1 MNKEKGKGTGKVRGE
16 EKGGYDLE
24 ELRRSQQE
32 LAEKIVLSDGFD
44 VNKIDY
50 VAGVDQ
56 SFVGEKV
63 ISACALLKFPSLE
76 PVRGKTTV
84 ENVTFPYIPTF
95 LMFREGMP
103 AVRAVRAVITTIEDL
118 DKSKVVVVVDGSGIA
133 HPRKCGLACYVAV
146 KTDLPT
152 IGITKKRL
160 FGEVE
165 EPQEILESKP
175 LMNEGELIG
184 YALKTCKRC
193 RPIYVS
199 PGGRITPQTALSFAK
214 ECLKGYKLP
223 EPVRAA
229 HELATEA
236 RKKRL

>member
-1 MNKEKGKGTGKVRGE
+1 MKKEKGN
-16 EKGGYDLE
+16 YNLE
-24 ELRRSQQE
+24 ELKKSQQE
-32 LAEKIVLSDGFD
+32 LSEKIILSDNFD
-44 VNKIDY
+44 LDKIEY

-63 ISACALLKFPSLE
+63 ISACTLLKFPSLE

-103 AVRAVRAVITTIEDL
+103 AVRAVSTTIEDL
-118 DKSKVVVVVDGSGIA
+118 DRSKVAVVVDGSGIA

-146 KTDLPT
+146 KTELPT

-165 EPQEILESKP
+165 EPQEFLESNP
-175 LMNEGELIG
+175 IMSEGELMG

-193 RPIYVS
+193 KPIYIS
-199 PGGRITPQTALSFAK
+199 PGGYITPQTSLSFTT

-223 EPVRAA
+223 EPIRVA

>member
-1 MNKEKGKGTGKVRGE
+1 MKKEKGN
-16 EKGGYDLE
+16 YDLE
-24 ELRRSQQE
+24 ELKRSQQE
-32 LAEKIVLSDGFD
+32 LAEKVVLTDEFD
-44 VNKIDY
+44 LGGMEY

-84 ENVTFPYIPTF
+84 ENVSFPYIPTF

-103 AVRAVRAVITTIEDL
+103 AVRAVSTTIEDI
-118 DKSKVVVVVDGSGIA
+118 DKSKVAVVVDGSGIA

-165 EPQEILESKP
+165 EPQEVLESRP
-175 LMNEGELIG
+175 IMDEGELIG

-193 RPIYVS
+193 RPIYIS
-199 PGGRITPQTALSFAK
+199 PGGHITPQNALLFIK
-214 ECLKGYKLP
+214 ECIKGYKLP
-223 EPVRAA
+223 EPVRMA

-236 RKKRL
+236 RKKRM

>member
-1 MNKEKGKGTGKVRGE
+1 MKKEKGN
-16 EKGGYDLE
+16 YDLE
-24 ELRRSQQE
+24 ELKKSQQE
-32 LAEKIVLSDGFD
+32 LAEKVVLTDKFD
-44 VNKIDY
+44 VEGIEY

-103 AVRAVRAVITTIEDL
+103 AVRAVSTTVGEL
-118 DKSKVVVVVDGSGIA
+118 DRSKVAVVVDGSGIA

-146 KTDLPT
+146 KTELPT

-165 EPQEILESKP
+165 EPQEFLESKP
-175 LMNEGELIG
+175 IMNEDELVG

-193 RPIYVS
+193 KPIYIS
-199 PGGRITPQTALSFAK
+199 PGGNIIPKTALSFTA

-223 EPVRAA
+223 EPVRVA

-236 RKKRL
+236 RKKRQ

>member
-1 MNKEKGKGTGKVRGE
+1 MKERKD
-16 EKGGYDLE
+16 YDLE
-24 ELRRSQQE
+24 ELKKSQQE
-32 LAEKIVLSDGFD
+32 LAEKVVLTDRLD
-44 VNKIDY
+44 INRIEY

-76 PVRGKTTV
+76 PVTGKTTV

-103 AVRAVRAVITTIEDL
+103 AVRAVNSTVGNVDISRVA
-118 DKSKVVVVVDGSGIA
+118 VVVDGSGIA

-146 KTDLPT
+146 KTELPT
-152 IGITKKRL
+152 MGITKKRL

-165 EPQEILESKP
+165 EPQEVLESKP
-175 LMNEGELIG
+175 IMDEGELIG

-193 RPIYVS
+193 KPIYIS
-199 PGGRITPQTALSFAK
+199 PGGYINPQTALSLAK

>member
-1 MNKEKGKGTGKVRGE
+1 MKREKGN
-16 EKGGYDLE
+16 YDLD
-24 ELRRSQQE
+24 ELKKSQQE
-32 LAEKIVLSDGFD
+32 LSEKVVLTDNFD
-44 VNKIDY
+44 LDEIEY

-63 ISACALLKFPSLE
+63 ISACALLRFPSLE
-76 PVRGKTTV
+76 PVKGKTTT

-103 AVRAVRAVITTIEDL
+103 AVRAVSNTIEGL
-118 DKSKVVVVVDGSGIA
+118 DKSKVAVVVDGSGIA

-146 KTDLPT
+146 KMELPT

-165 EPQEILESKP
+165 EPQEVLESKP
-175 LMNEGELIG
+175 IMNQSELMG

-193 RPIYVS
+193 KPIYIS
-199 PGGRITPQTALSFAK
+199 PGGHISPKTALSFTT

-223 EPVRAA
+223 EPVRVA

-236 RKKRL
+236 RKKRQ

>member
-1 MNKEKGKGTGKVRGE
+1 MKREKGN
-16 EKGGYDLE
+16 YDLE
-24 ELRRSQQE
+24 DLKRSQQE
-32 LAEKIVLSDGFD
+32 LAEKVVLADSFD
-44 VNKIDY
+44 LDKIGY

-63 ISACALLKFPSLE
+63 ISACVLLKFPSLE

-103 AVRAVRAVITTIEDL
+103 AVRAVSTTIESL
-118 DKSKVVVVVDGSGIA
+118 DKSKVAVVVDGSGIA

-146 KTDLPT
+146 KTGLPT

-160 FGEVE
+160 FGEVG
-165 EPQEILESKP
+165 EPQELLESKP
-175 LMNEGELIG
+175 VMNEGELIG

-193 RPIYVS
+193 KPIYIS
-199 PGGRITPQTALSFAK
+199 PGGYITPQAALSFTI

>member
-1 MNKEKGKGTGKVRGE
+1 MKKGK
-16 EKGGYDLE
+16 YDLE
-24 ELRRSQQE
+24 ELKRSQQE
-32 LAEKIVLSDGFD
+32 LAENVVLTDKLD
-44 VNKIDY
+44 MNRIEY

-76 PVRGKTTV
+76 AVKGKTTV

-103 AVRAVRAVITTIEDL
+103 AVRAVNTTIKGMDR
-118 DKSKVVVVVDGSGIA
+118 SKVVIVVDGSGIA

-146 KTDLPT
+146 KTGLPT

-165 EPQEILESKP
+165 EPQEVLESKP
-175 LMNEGELIG
+175 ILDGDEVIG
-184 YALKTCKRC
+184 YTLKTCKRC
-193 RPIYVS
+193 KPIYIS
-199 PGGRITPQTALSFAK
+199 PGGHITPRTALSFIK
-214 ECLKGYKLP
+214 ECLHGYKLP